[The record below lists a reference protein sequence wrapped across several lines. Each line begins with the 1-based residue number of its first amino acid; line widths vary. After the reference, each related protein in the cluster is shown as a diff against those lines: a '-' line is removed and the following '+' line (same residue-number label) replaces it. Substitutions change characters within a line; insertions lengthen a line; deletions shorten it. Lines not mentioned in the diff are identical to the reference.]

1 MAARLAA
8 AAWRAVGFRH
18 AKCRPP
24 RRGFASY
31 CRGELSGRQR
41 MTAADALTAS
51 FAAWERGDPDALA
64 DLFADDGVL
73 EDPLK
78 PGTIVGR
85 EPIRE
90 ESRPAMA
97 ALSDCRI
104 TITHMLERDD
114 IAFCEGL
121 FAAGLAGSDG
131 RLDFPF
137 AAVLEMRGGRIG
149 RLAEYFDTR
158 PLVG

>member
-1 MAARLAA
+1 
-8 AAWRAVGFRH
+8 
-18 AKCRPP
+18 
-24 RRGFASY
+24 
-31 CRGELSGRQR
+31 
-41 MTAADALTAS
+41 MTPAEALIAT

-64 DLFADDGVL
+64 DLFTEDGVL

-90 ESRPAMA
+90 QSRPAVA
-97 ALSDCRI
+97 ALRDCRI
-104 TITHMLERDD
+104 TVKHLLERGA
-114 IAFCEGL
+114 IGLCEGY
-121 FAAGLAGSDG
+121 FAASLAESGG

-137 AAVLEMRGGRIG
+137 SALVEMRDGRIR

-158 PLVG
+158 PLIT

>member
-1 MAARLAA
+1 MRNALGG
-8 AAWRAVGFRH
+8 AVG
-18 AKCRPP
+18 
-24 RRGFASY
+24 
-31 CRGELSGRQR
+31 SGHTAVVS
-41 MTAADALTAS
+41 MTASEALAAS
-51 FAAWERGDPDALA
+51 FAAWDRRDPDALA
-64 DLFADDGVL
+64 DLFAEDGVL

-90 ESRPAMA
+90 ATRPAMA
-97 ALSDCRI
+97 ALADCRV
-104 TITHMLERDD
+104 TIARMMEQGDVGL
-114 IAFCEGL
+114 CEGY
-121 FAAGLAGSDG
+121 FASALAGSDG

-137 AAVLEMRGGRIG
+137 AAVIEMRDGQIA

>member
-1 MAARLAA
+1 
-8 AAWRAVGFRH
+8 
-18 AKCRPP
+18 
-24 RRGFASY
+24 
-31 CRGELSGRQR
+31 
-41 MTAADALTAS
+41 MTAAEALAAS
-51 FAAWERGDPDALA
+51 FVAWERGDPDALA
-64 DLFADDGVL
+64 DLFAEDGVL

-78 PGTIVGR
+78 QGTIVGR

-97 ALSDCRI
+97 ALADCQVTVTQI
-104 TITHMLERDD
+104 VERGD
-114 IAFCEGL
+114 IALCEGV

-137 AAVLEMRGGRIG
+137 AALVEMRGDEIA

>member
-1 MAARLAA
+1 
-8 AAWRAVGFRH
+8 
-18 AKCRPP
+18 
-24 RRGFASY
+24 
-31 CRGELSGRQR
+31 
-41 MTAADALTAS
+41 MTASEALAAS
-51 FAAWERGDPDALA
+51 FAAWEHGDPDTLA
-64 DLFADDGVL
+64 DLFTDDGVL
-73 EDPLK
+73 DDPLK
-78 PGTIVGR
+78 QGTIVGR

-90 ESRPAMA
+90 ATRPAMA

-104 TITHMLERDD
+104 TITRIMDQGDVAL
-114 IAFCEGL
+114 CEGF

-137 AAVLEMRGGRIG
+137 AAVAEIRHGKIA

>member
-1 MAARLAA
+1 
-8 AAWRAVGFRH
+8 
-18 AKCRPP
+18 
-24 RRGFASY
+24 
-31 CRGELSGRQR
+31 
-41 MTAADALTAS
+41 MTAAEALAAS

-78 PGTIVGR
+78 DGTIVGR

-90 ESRPAMA
+90 QSRPAMA
-97 ALSDCRI
+97 ALADCRI
-104 TITHMLERDD
+104 TITHLLEQGD
-114 IAFCEGL
+114 IALCDGL
-121 FAAGLAGSDG
+121 FAASLVDTDG

-137 AAVLEMRGGRIG
+137 AAVVEMRGGQIA

-158 PLVG
+158 PLAG